1 MSFHF
6 RQKEPH
12 SIIEKYNPESAGV
25 VEIQRLFNTLYH
37 KGGSKRIKSLMV
49 TSAMPQEG
57 KSTLVGYLGLVA
69 AYANLRTVILDADM
83 RRPFQHHLL
92 QMPRFP
98 GLTDYL
104 QKEAELDQVIHS
116 TKLENL
122 KLIPGGNT
130 VSSPTELLQI
140 GISDVKVLLDQC
152 YIHFD
157 VVLVDVPPVVPVHD
171 AESLGPLVD
180 GVALIV
186 MSGKTYREI
195 IERAVELLQKSDCHL
210 LGLILNNMTS
220 ALPYYYEPKSYRYPY
235 TEEK

>member
-1 MSFHF
+1 
-6 RQKEPH
+6 
-12 SIIEKYNPESAGV
+12 
-25 VEIQRLFNTLYH
+25 
-37 KGGSKRIKSLMV
+37 
-49 TSAMPQEG
+49 
-57 KSTLVGYLGLVA
+57 LVGYLGLVA

-83 RRPFQHHLL
+83 RRPCQHHLL

-122 KLIPGGNT
+122 KFIPGGNT

-195 IERAVELLQKSDCHL
+195 IERAVELLRKSDCHL
-210 LGLILNNMTS
+210 LGLILNNMTR
-220 ALPYYYEPKSYRYPY
+220 ALPYYYEPKYYHYPY
-235 TEEK
+235 AEEKRDA